1 MLYLCIVFLFP
12 SSASSLANHVNMA
25 KIPVSGQFVKDFS
38 NPATGE
44 FVKYGDFITRENL
57 ADTLEIIQQQGADA
71 FYRGDLGQSF
81 VQMVGEYG

>member
-1 MLYLCIVFLFP
+1 MFPFL
-12 SSASSLANHVNMA
+12 ASSLANHVNMA
-25 KIPVSGQFVKDFS
+25 KVPATGQFVKDFT

-71 FYRGDLGQSF
+71 FYRHDLGQRF
-81 VQMVGEYG
+81 IQMVGEYGEYG